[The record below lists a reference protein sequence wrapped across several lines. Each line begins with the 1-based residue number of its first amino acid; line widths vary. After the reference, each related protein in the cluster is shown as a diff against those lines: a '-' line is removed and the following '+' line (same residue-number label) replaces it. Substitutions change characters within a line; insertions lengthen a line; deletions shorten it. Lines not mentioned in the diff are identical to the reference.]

1 MADLKVGFVA
11 IDDLESVRSWSGI
24 PYHMLRTLRDV
35 QDVRVDAIGKVGVNL
50 AKLYLPLK
58 AYYRLRGQGFEW
70 MREDM
75 SLRYFAWRIARE
87 FRERKLD
94 VLYSNSSILCAYL
107 DPGMPYVFWTDGC
120 YQGMEGYY
128 NSNASSRALR
138 VGRLQESLSLKRA
151 TAACYASEWAASSA
165 EKIANPERVH
175 VIPFGVNLDIQH
187 SRDDVERWIAG
198 RRVASKNRCTLLF
211 VGVDWIR
218 KGGKVAVE
226 TARRMN
232 DAGIETKLRVVG
244 CAPDGPVPEFVDV
257 VGFVSKHE
265 PAGIA
270 RLMELYSTSDIF
282 ILPSR
287 AEAFGVVVGES
298 AAFGLPALVCATG
311 GLAETVREGKSGYA
325 LPVEDGGELFAA
337 RALDILRDY
346 EGFARAAFAEYETR
360 LNWRVGVKRLTE
372 VLREAAG
379 R

>member
-11 IDDLESVRSWSGI
+11 LDDIESVRSWSGI
-24 PYHMLRTLRDV
+24 PYHMLHALRDV
-35 QDVRVDAIGKVGVNL
+35 KDVRVEAIGEVGVNL
-50 AKLYLPLK
+50 AKVYLPFK

-75 SLRYFAWRIARE
+75 SLRYFAWKIARE
-87 FRERKLD
+87 FSRRKLD
-94 VLYSNSSILCAYL
+94 VLYSNSSILCAHL
-107 DPGMPYVFWTDGC
+107 DPGIPYVFWTDGC

-128 NSNASSRALR
+128 SNPSSRTLR
-138 VGRLQESLSLKRA
+138 AGRRQETLSLHRA
-151 TAACYASEWAASSA
+151 DGACYASEWAASA
-165 EKIANPERVH
+165 AKKIANPERVH

-187 SRDDVERWIAG
+187 SRDDVERWIAD
-198 RRVASKNRCTLLF
+198 RRSASRSRCTLLF

-226 TARRMN
+226 TARRMHA
-232 DAGIETKLRVVG
+232 AGIETKLRVVG
-244 CAPDGPVPEFVDV
+244 CVPDEPVPEFVDV

-270 RLMELYSTSDIF
+270 RLMELYRTSDIF

-287 AEAFGVVVGES
+287 AEAFGVVVGEG

-325 LPVEDGGELFAA
+325 LPVEDGGELYAA
-337 RALDILRDY
+337 RALDILRNY
-346 EGFARAAFAEYETR
+346 EDFARAAFAEYETR
-360 LNWRVGVKRLTE
+360 LNWRVGVERLTA
-372 VLREAAG
+372 VLRNAAG